1 MFLKSVEIF
10 GFKSF
15 ADRTRI
21 EFQDGIS
28 ALLGPNGC
36 GKSNVVDAI
45 KWVVGEQSSKSLRA
59 EKMEAVIFN
68 GTATRK
74 KLNVAEV
81 ILTISN
87 ENNLLPLDV
96 AEVSVKRRLFRSG
109 ESEYYINETPAK
121 LKDVRELFMD
131 TGIGKSAY
139 SVMEQGRISQIL
151 SNRPEERRYIFEE
164 AAGITKFKA
173 RRIEAENKLK
183 ATTENMYQVENILN
197 EVKKSHD
204 NLKKQ
209 SEKTQ
214 KYRELNHRIFEL
226 ELDKYLLRLKGL
238 KEGKFQKEGQ
248 LKELRESLLKVQQ
261 EIATLTSYIDDQMG
275 AVNTMQSQIQQAHS
289 SIFAINVKKQN
300 IDEQIALYKE
310 QITNIDQQIATKVAK
325 EEALSARRQ
334 ALQEDIS
341 KFEDVLY
348 EFEKLTKSAQEDIDV
363 VSANINSS
371 EERIADN
378 EMEIADMN
386 KNARDAENT
395 KEQLALEIRELSG
408 DIVAQLDES
417 LQKSSYSASVKQKTQ
432 EELLHHISVLKV
444 QLNGAL
450 QILVDAE
457 VSKLDSSEGLKK
469 LAVKSKEGFE
479 SAISELKMLEAKA
492 NGLIQLIPSFIDDFI
507 APEGIITRKHQ
518 IENQIQSLIKKIE
531 SCRDRVDDL
540 VDENSTLNGRIKEYR
555 EKLSGLKENQI
566 KVEKQRLLIES
577 QLDQAAREASE
588 KKREIDEVFK
598 EIEIDRQQQNQFNM
612 RIEDAHST
620 KNTLI
625 QEENLLNKELKN
637 LQQEIAKN
645 TSEKNSKEKSL
656 NKLHQEEIK
665 TKEDINKIELG
676 LVGVNSDIDNCYSYF
691 RDRHARDLKEFEERM
706 YEINTPLDK
715 INDYLSKTRENL
727 KNLGSVNMMAPEEYQ
742 EVKER
747 YDFLNNQLEDLK
759 RAKEDLNQITQQ
771 ITTESTELFIRTFK
785 QISKNFHQMFRR
797 LFGMAGRGEL
807 QLTDPNDV
815 LNSGVDILAQPPGKN
830 LENIALLSGGEKSMT
845 AVALLLATYQVR
857 PAPFCILD
865 EIDAALDEANIGR
878 FVNVLVEFAQKSQFI
893 VITHNKKTVTGA
905 KSLLGVT
912 MQESG
917 VSTVISVRLASGEN
931 QDEADESSEEF
942 FKELDEKNS
951 EQDKLVNE
959 DKKEG

>member
-96 AEVSVKRRLFRSG
+96 AEVSVKRRLYRSG
-109 ESEYYINETPAK
+109 ESEYFINETPAK

-173 RRIEAENKLK
+173 RRVEAENKLK
-183 ATTENMYQVENILN
+183 ATSENMYQVENILN

-226 ELDKYLLRLKGL
+226 ELDKYLLRLKNL
-238 KEGKFQKEGQ
+238 KENKFQKEGQ
-248 LKELRESLLKVQQ
+248 LKELQ
-261 EIATLTSYIDDQMG
+261 ERQSAISAEIQELTSYIDDQMG
-275 AVNTMQSQIQQAHS
+275 AVNTMQGKIQQAHS

-300 IDEQIALYKE
+300 IDEQINLFKE

-325 EEALSARRQ
+325 EQALSIRRET
-334 ALQEDIS
+334 LNEDIS

-348 EFEKLTKSAQEDIDV
+348 EFEKITKAAQDDIDS
-363 VSANINSS
+363 VSNNISSS
-371 EERIADN
+371 EERIHDN
-378 EMEIADMN
+378 EMEIGDMN
-386 KNARDAENT
+386 KNARDAEST

-408 DIVAQLDES
+408 DIVAQLDDS
-417 LQKSSYSASVKQKTQ
+417 LQKSGYSAALKRKTQ
-432 EELLHHISVLKV
+432 DELLHHIALLQLHLK
-444 QLNGAL
+444 GSL

-457 VSKLDSSEGLKK
+457 SNQIINNDSLKQ
-469 LAVKSKEGFE
+469 LATRSKEGFE
-479 SAISELKMLEAKA
+479 TAIEQLKQLEIKA
-492 NGLIQLIPSFIDDFI
+492 NGLIELIPSFIDEFI

-518 IENQIQSLIKKIE
+518 IENQIQILIKRIE

-540 VDENSTLNGRIKEYR
+540 VDENSSLNVRVKEYR
-555 EKLSGLKENQI
+555 EKLSLLKENQV
-566 KVEKQRLLIES
+566 KVDKQRLLIES
-577 QLDQAAREASE
+577 QLEQAQREVAE
-588 KKREIDEVFK
+588 KKAEIDSIFA
-598 EIEIDRQQQNQFNM
+598 EIELERQQQNQYNL
-612 RIEDAHST
+612 RIADAHST

-625 QEENLLNKELKN
+625 EQENLLNKELKS
-637 LQQEIAKN
+637 LEKEITKN
-645 TSEKNSKEKSL
+645 TNEKNSKEKSL
-656 NKLHQEEIK
+656 HKLHQDEIK
-665 TKEDINKIELG
+665 NRDAINKLELN
-676 LVGVNSDIDNCYSYF
+676 LVSVNSDIDNCYGYF

-706 YEINTPLDK
+706 YEINTPIDM
-715 INDYLSKTRENL
+715 INEYLLKTRENL

-747 YDFLNNQLEDLK
+747 YDFLNKQLQDLK
-759 RAKEDLNQITQQ
+759 TAKEDLGRITEQ

-807 QLTDPNDV
+807 QLTDPKDV

-917 VSTVISVRLASGEN
+917 VSTVISVRLANNDQEG
-931 QDEADESSEEF
+931 ADEDSKQF
-942 FKELDEKNS
+942 LQELELKNKADE
-951 EQDKLVNE
+951 NE
-959 DKKEG
+959 DNNGEENS